1 MMNRYRKKGSCFNV
15 KQHFIMLLFLCFS
28 VASFGQKLKV
38 SGIIK
43 DATTAASIP
52 GVSVTIKSSNLGTT
66 TDLDGKY
73 QIEVNQNDVLVF
85 SFMGYQKV
93 EMPAK
98 SKTINI
104 SLTEDTQKLE
114 EIVVIGYG
122 STKVKDATGS
132 VTSVTAK
139 DFNKG
144 NIVTAENLLTGRV
157 AGLSITTG
165 GDPGSGSTIRI
176 RGGASLGASND
187 PLIVING
194 LPVDNNTIGGS
205 RSILSSINPS
215 DIESFSVLKDA
226 SATAIYGSRASN
238 GVIIITLKKG
248 TKTLSATLDMSMGVN
263 TLANKIDVFTGNEL
277 RDVISTQ
284 DPTLLPLLGTAN
296 TDWQD
301 EIYRNSITSNLNA
314 SVNGMLFG
322 KIPSRASFGRTL
334 QQGLMLTAE
343 FERTTGSIS
352 LNPSLLDNHLKISV
366 NANASLEKNRFAQGV
381 QGTAIT
387 FDPTQPVY
395 DANSPF
401 GGYFQYYNDN
411 NDGVIN
417 RSDLTPLAPLNPV
430 AELMQRNNRSE
441 VKRIYGN
448 VKLDY
453 NFHFLPELSAVLNVG
468 IDKSNADGYARVSDQ
483 NPLSQADGRII
494 GSSSEYSNELSNNLF
509 DGYLAYKKQF
519 GVLNLDATAGYSY
532 QKFTNER
539 YNTNELLDDGVDSAP
554 VTNIDPNL
562 VLIGFFGRTNLSFY
576 DKYLFTLSYRRD
588 GTSRFSEDNRWGNFP
603 AAAFAW
609 KIKEDFL
616 PESETVSNLK
626 LRLSWG
632 VTGQQDIGQTNL
644 DLYMSKYTTGLPT
657 SQYIFGG
664 NVINI
669 GIPQFRNENLKWEET
684 TTYNAALDF
693 GFFNDRLTATV
704 EGFYK
709 ESKDLLANAAIS
721 EGSNFSNSGFQNI
734 GDFTS
739 KGIEFSVAGDIIRN
753 EKGFNWNANFN
764 ATFIKTKINSLALD
778 QDQLIGATGAGAGEG
793 STAQIHRVGYTP
805 YSFYVYKQIYNE
817 NGKPIEGAYA
827 DLNGDNI
834 INDSDLYIH
843 NNGMPTVSM
852 GFASNMTY
860 KNLDLSFNMRANLGN
875 YVYNAANA
883 TRAQYNLLKNSSVVS
898 NLPTSVLDTNFK
910 SNETV
915 LLSDYYIENG
925 SFLKMDNITLG
936 YTFNKTFNENSSIRL
951 SAGVQNVFII
961 TNYSGL
967 DPEVFENGI
976 DNSIT
981 PRPRTFLVGA
991 NMKF

>member
-1 MMNRYRKKGSCFNV
+1 MNRYRKKGSCFNV